1 MASYKLR
8 LCTWNVRGVHNPIK
22 RRKIL
27 TFLKKE
33 HIDIALLQETHLDDA
48 EHLKLQQGGIGQVFF
63 SSFTSRSRGVAIL
76 VRKSLPFSNTECVKD
91 RYGRYVIVKGI
102 LSGMVISI
110 FFFFFSYFY
119 IECLLPSCSPVWF
132 YDYIIYRLC

>member
-48 EHLKLQQGGIGQVFF
+48 EHLKLHCPVE
-63 SSFTSRSRGVAIL
+63 L
-76 VRKSLPFSNTECVKD
+76 D
-91 RYGRYVIVKGI
+91 RY
-102 LSGMVISI
+102 
-110 FFFFFSYFY
+110 FSPH
-119 IECLLPSCSPVWF
+119 LPPEVEGWQS
-132 YDYIIYRLC
+132 L